1 MPPDFPAII
10 PFSSSIRGGV
20 VMEAGYD
27 YTLLGRQP
35 RRPVWTVPAVVMAVL
50 ALALLTVGGAYYGF
64 ATQAQ
69 ADGMAA
75 AISAETAAAP
85 AAKAVLPEGDSR
97 KPAARPPRLQIAAIA
112 GQQLYPDG
120 RRQVASWVNPLAYEP
135 EPGRLDTSFRWWAG
149 TGSR

>member
-1 MPPDFPAII
+1 
-10 PFSSSIRGGV
+10 
-20 VMEAGYD
+20 MEAGYD

-35 RRPVWTVPAVVMAVL
+35 RRPVWAAPAVIMAVL

-75 AISAETAAAP
+75 AILTETAAAP
-85 AAKAVLPEGDSR
+85 AAKAVLPEGNYR
-97 KPAARPPRLQIAAIA
+97 QPAARPPRLQIAAIA

-120 RRQVASWVNPLAYEP
+120 RRQVASWVNPMAYEP
-135 EPGRLDTSFRWWAG
+135 ESGRLDTAFRWWAG
-149 TGSR
+149 AGAR

>member
-1 MPPDFPAII
+1 
-10 PFSSSIRGGV
+10 
-20 VMEAGYD
+20 MEAGYD

-35 RRPVWTVPAVVMAVL
+35 RRPVWAAPAVVMAVL

-64 ATQAQ
+64 AAQAQ

-75 AISAETAAAP
+75 DIRAETAAAP
-85 AAKAVLPEGDSR
+85 AAKAVLPEGDYR

-120 RRQVASWVNPLAYEP
+120 RRQVASWVNPLTYEP
-135 EPGRLDTSFRWWAG
+135 EPGRLDTTFRWWAG
-149 TGSR
+149 AGSK

>member
-1 MPPDFPAII
+1 
-10 PFSSSIRGGV
+10 
-20 VMEAGYD
+20 MEAGYD

-35 RRPVWTVPAVVMAVL
+35 RRPVWAAPAVIMAVL

-64 ATQAQ
+64 AAQAQ

-75 AISAETAAAP
+75 AIMAETAAAP
-85 AAKAVLPEGDSR
+85 AAKAVLPEGDYR
-97 KPAARPPRLQIAAIA
+97 QPAARPPRLQIAAIA

-120 RRQVASWVNPLAYEP
+120 RRQVASWVNPMAYEP

-149 TGSR
+149 AGSR